1 MLGRNQS
8 KLIFTFGWMRVSHA
22 STSLTRSRW
31 KVPDNVYRKDWGL
44 KAIPTLIR
52 YQRVNGEVTATGR
65 LVETEVSDEEK
76 LLRFV
81 RE

>member
-1 MLGRNQS
+1 MGVSALLTGR
-8 KLIFTFGWMRVSHA
+8 
-22 STSLTRSRW
+22 RW

-52 YQRVNGEVTATGR
+52 YQRVNGEVTATDR
-65 LVETEVSDEEK
+65 LVETEVSDEDK

-81 RE
+81 QE